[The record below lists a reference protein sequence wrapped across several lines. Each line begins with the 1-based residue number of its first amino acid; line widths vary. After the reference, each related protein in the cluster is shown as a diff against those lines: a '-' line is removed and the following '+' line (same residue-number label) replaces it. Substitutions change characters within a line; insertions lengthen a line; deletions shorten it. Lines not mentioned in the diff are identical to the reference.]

1 MQPLDVVLEERR
13 RRARGD
19 LRRGGGGFKGGGV
32 GSVVAGDV
40 QLAHLEVALAGVAL
54 KRAVS
59 IKYISRQA
67 DGFDDAFL
75 RVRVFLW
82 DLKCQVLAVPG
93 L

>member
-13 RRARGD
+13 RRSGGVVK
-19 LRRGGGGFKGGGV
+19 GGGGVAGF
-32 GSVVAGDV
+32 VAGDV

-67 DGFDDAFL
+67 DGFDDALL

-82 DLKCQVLAVPG
+82 DLKCQVLAVPR